1 MEHRTII
8 ETFYTAFQNGDK
20 DQMVSLYHPDVEFED
35 PAFGKLKGENARNMW
50 RMLIDRSKGQLKIEF
65 SDIHT
70 KDSLTF
76 AHWEAKY
83 LFSQTGRQVHNKI
96 DATFEFQNDL
106 IIRHTDRFDFW
117 KWSSMALGVPG
128 TLLGWTPLLKNKVR
142 KQCLYLLDHYNK
154 D

>member
-1 MEHRTII
+1 MESII
-8 ETFYTAFQNGDK
+8 ESFYSAFKDGDK
-20 DQMVSLYHPDVEFED
+20 EQMVSHYHPNAEFQD
-35 PAFGKLKGENARNMW
+35 PAFGKLKGEEVKNMW

-65 SDIHT
+65 SDINS
-70 KDSLTF
+70 KGNKVY

-96 DATFEFQNDL
+96 DAEFEFAEGK

-117 KWSSMALGVPG
+117 KWSSMALGTPG
-128 TLLGWTPLLKNKVR
+128 ILLGWTSMLRNKVR

-154 D
+154 S